1 MSFLFK
7 LNRYILEF
15 YCEFKRQ
22 LRLQK
27 IQKLSAVLDG
37 LLNAKSGVEGELALI
52 RGVKNALTEL
62 NVNHITHID
71 YGLKDAVLVFKNNT
85 SYEYDLIVLTEIG
98 LYVFEAKNWWGEV
111 KLSNQSGKLE
121 LNQFQKG
128 TFLRSDPSETNHK
141 KMRALVKPIG
151 QSIYCFAP
159 VVFTNLETKLDSNI
173 PNHILHINN
182 LGSFFEQEFEA
193 AKRSNREKLSVQDL
207 SKEIFCQLDHD
218 LRAKHFHMMRMP
230 ETEENSVKLY
240 HETQAKIDELEKS
253 IAEIKVADYSLN
265 RILKD
270 FVLLIVEAIKTLW
283 KKISTKYPRSAWF
296 WPKWLG
302 VVIINSWFPWRFL
315 GEVGDSIWGN
325 FFTDLGEANVVSV
338 AMKATKDGINYGLF
352 FILYMFILSIIFY
365 LFYRFIIYSFKR
377 KYMK

>member
-141 KMRALVKPIG
+141 KMRALVKPIS

-253 IAEIKVADYSLN
+253 IAEIKVADYTITRIFQEFVVLVLN
-265 RILKD
+265 SFKKLFKNKTFLVIFIWFAAINLNMCLRHIINILKIKSPVVLGFYHAVNSLMGYT
-270 FVLLIVEAIKTLW
+270 FVALVVWLFAIGFWKLLKFYWRIK
-283 KKISTKYPRSAWF
+283 
-296 WPKWLG
+296 
-302 VVIINSWFPWRFL
+302 
-315 GEVGDSIWGN
+315 
-325 FFTDLGEANVVSV
+325 
-338 AMKATKDGINYGLF
+338 
-352 FILYMFILSIIFY
+352 LS
-365 LFYRFIIYSFKR
+365 K
-377 KYMK
+377 

>member
-1 MSFLFK
+1 MSFLSN

-27 IQKLSAVLDG
+27 IQKLNAVLDG

-52 RGVKNALTEL
+52 RTVKNALTEL

-71 YGLKDAVLVFKNNT
+71 YGIKDAVLVFKNNS
-85 SYEYDLIVLTEIG
+85 SYEFDLIVLTEIG

-111 KLSNQSGKLE
+111 KLSNQPGKLE
-121 LNQFQKG
+121 LDQFQKG

-141 KMRALVKPIG
+141 KMRALVKPIS

-182 LGSFFEQEFEA
+182 LESFFEREFDA
-193 AKRSNREKLSVQDL
+193 AKRSNREKLSVQEL
-207 SKEIFCQLDHD
+207 SKEIFSQLDHGP
-218 LRAKHFHMMRMP
+218 RAKHFHMMRMP

-253 IAEIKVADYSLN
+253 IAEIKVADYTVM

-270 FVLLIVEAIKTLW
+270 FVVLVLNIFKKALKNKIFFSFFLWLILTSYYSVLIHLIRIFEITNPLIIGFRFFTGKIIYYFTFFGMVFLSLKVLW
-283 KKISTKYPRSAWF
+283 K
-296 WPKWLG
+296 
-302 VVIINSWFPWRFL
+302 
-315 GEVGDSIWGN
+315 
-325 FFTDLGEANVVSV
+325 
-338 AMKATKDGINYGLF
+338 LF
-352 FILYMFILSIIFY
+352 KFY
-365 LFYRFIIYSFKR
+365 LRLKFSK
-377 KYMK
+377 